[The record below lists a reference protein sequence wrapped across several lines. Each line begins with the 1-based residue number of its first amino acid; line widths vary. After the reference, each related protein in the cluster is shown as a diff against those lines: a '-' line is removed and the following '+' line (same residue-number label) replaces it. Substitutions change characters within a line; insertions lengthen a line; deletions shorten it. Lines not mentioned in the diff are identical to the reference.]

1 MSMKRLML
9 ATLATL
15 MTVGGMAGPALA
27 AGAPRT
33 ENVTIIFT
41 FPASGPTLTGRAI
54 GTGAVTGVGTA
65 TSGEGDVFPVTIAF
79 PQGTI
84 NAVVTSGPTDARPNF
99 KACVD
104 SSSGTD
110 TIQITGG
117 TGAFAGASGS
127 GTDTNQG
134 VIVLPR
140 NPNGTCNPDG
150 APVAGFIIVRAILN
164 LT

>member
-9 ATLATL
+9 AALATL
-15 MTVGGMAGPALA
+15 TTVGGMAGPALA

-33 ENVTIIFT
+33 ENVTIIFN
-41 FPASGPTLTGRAI
+41 FPASGPNETGRAI

-65 TSGEGDVFPVTIAF
+65 TTGEGDVFPVTIAF

-84 NAVVTSGPTDARPNF
+84 NAIVTSGPTDERPNF
-99 KACVD
+99 TACVN
-104 SSSGTD
+104 SFSGTD

-134 VIVLPR
+134 VIVAPR
-140 NPNGTCNPDG
+140 NPDGTCNPDG
-150 APVAGFIIVRAILN
+150 APVAGFVIVRAVLN